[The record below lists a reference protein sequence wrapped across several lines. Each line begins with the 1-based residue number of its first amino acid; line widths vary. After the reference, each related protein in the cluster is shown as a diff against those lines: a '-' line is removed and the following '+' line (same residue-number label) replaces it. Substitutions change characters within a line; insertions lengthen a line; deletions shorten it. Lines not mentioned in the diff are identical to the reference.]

1 MTEAETDHHDPQDL
15 PVLTGPVEVVGTGLI
30 GTSIALVCRRI
41 GLDVTLRDT
50 SGENVRTASGLGAGR
65 PAAVGDRP
73 QLVVIAVPPVAIA
86 DATVDALRRTDA
98 VVTDVASV
106 KAAPLLAVST
116 RVDARQLARYVGSHP
131 MAGSERSGPLA
142 ASAALFDG
150 RPWAV
155 TPHPGADA
163 SAVRLVESL
172 VLECG
177 ATPVLMDP
185 SDHDRA
191 VARTSH
197 LPHLAAVLV
206 AGRLAHA
213 PAEHL
218 ALSGQGVRDVT
229 RVAASDPHLWRQ
241 ILGSNSE
248 AVLDLLAEVRV
259 DLETLISAVATGASG
274 SGDDLTEILTRG
286 NAGTAAIPG
295 KHGGPARP
303 TRSVFVSVPDH
314 PGELARLFGDAGE
327 IGVNIEDVHIDHDPG
342 RPVGLTELVV
352 ERGSAE
358 HLLAAL
364 ESRGWTTHR

>member
-1 MTEAETDHHDPQDL
+1 MTEARTGTSAPA
-15 PVLTGPVEVVGTGLI
+15 LTGPVEVVGAGLI
-30 GTSIALVCRRI
+30 GTSIALVCRRLGI
-41 GLDVTLRDT
+41 DVVLRDA
-50 SGENVRTASGLGAGR
+50 SEENVRTAHGLGAGR
-65 PAAVGDRP
+65 PAAPDDRP
-73 QLVVIAVPPVAIA
+73 QLVVVAVPPAALA
-86 DATVDALRRTDA
+86 DAVVAALERTGA
-98 VVTDVASV
+98 VVTDVGSV
-106 KAAPLLAVST
+106 KAAPLAEVAA
-116 RVDARQLARYVGSHP
+116 RVGAAELSRYVGSHP

-155 TPHPGADA
+155 TPHPGADPQ
-163 SAVRLVESL
+163 AVGLVEAL

-177 ATPVLMDP
+177 ATPRRMEP
-185 SDHDRA
+185 AEHDRA
-191 VARTSH
+191 VARISH

-206 AGRLAHA
+206 AGRLASA

-229 RVAASDPHLWRQ
+229 RVAASDPALWRQ
-241 ILGSNSE
+241 ILEANAG
-248 AVLDLLAEVRV
+248 AVLDLLAEVRA
-259 DLETLISAVATGASG
+259 DLDALMTAVA
-274 SGDDLTEILTRG
+274 DDAGPDLVEILARG
-286 NAGTAAIPG
+286 NAGTEAIPG
-295 KHGGPARP
+295 KHGGPVRP

-352 ERGSAE
+352 DEGSAE

>member
-1 MTEAETDHHDPQDL
+1 MTERPL
-15 PVLTGPVEVVGTGLI
+15 PALTGPVEVVGAGLI
-30 GTSIALVCRRI
+30 GASVALVCRRL
-41 GLDVTLRDT
+41 GLDVVLRDT
-50 SGENVRTASGLGAGR
+50 SAENLRTASGLGAGR
-65 PAAVGDRP
+65 AASARERP
-73 QLVVIAVPPVAIA
+73 QLVVVAVPPAAIPDAIVA
-86 DATVDALRRTDA
+86 ALGRSDA
-98 VVTDVASV
+98 VVTDVGSV
-106 KAAPLLAVST
+106 KAAPLAAVAG
-116 RVDARQLARYVGSHP
+116 RVRPAELARYVGSHP

-150 RPWAV
+150 RPWAI
-155 TPHPGADA
+155 TPHDA
-163 SAVRLVESL
+163 AEPDAVGLVESL

-177 ATPVLMDP
+177 ASPRLMAPDE
-185 SDHDRA
+185 HDRA
-191 VARTSH
+191 VARISH

-206 AGRLAHA
+206 AGRLAAA
-213 PAEHL
+213 PEEHL

-229 RVAASDPHLWRQ
+229 RVAASDPALWRQ
-241 ILGSNSE
+241 ILEANAG
-248 AVLDLLAEVRV
+248 AVLDLLGEVRA
-259 DLETLISAVATGASG
+259 DLDALMTAVA
-274 SGDDLTEILTRG
+274 DDAGPDLVEILERG

-303 TRSVFVSVPDH
+303 TGSVFVSVPDH

-352 ERGSAE
+352 DRGRAE

>member
-1 MTEAETDHHDPQDL
+1 MTDSAPEDSL
-15 PVLTGPVEVVGTGLI
+15 PALVGPVEVVGTGLI
-30 GTSIALVCRRI
+30 GTSVALVCRRL
-41 GLDVTLRDT
+41 GLEVLLRDT
-50 SGENVRTASGLGAGR
+50 SAEHVRTATGLGAGQ
-65 PAAVGDRP
+65 AATSGDRP
-73 QLVVIAVPPVAIA
+73 QLVVVAVPPSAIA
-86 DATVDALRRTDA
+86 GAVVDALGRTDA
-98 VVTDVASV
+98 VVTDVGSV
-106 KAAPLLAVST
+106 KSAPLASIAARVSP
-116 RVDARQLARYVGSHP
+116 RELARYVGSHP

-150 RPWAV
+150 RPWAI
-155 TPHPGADA
+155 TPHAGSDPA
-163 SAVRLVESL
+163 AVGLVESL

-177 ATPVLMDP
+177 AAPLRLEP
-185 SDHDRA
+185 EEHDRA
-191 VARTSH
+191 VARISH

-206 AGRLAHA
+206 AGRLAAA

-229 RVAASDPHLWRQ
+229 RVAASDPTLWQQ
-241 ILGSNSE
+241 ILEANAG
-248 AVLDLLAEVRV
+248 AVLDLLAEVRT
-259 DLETLISAVATGASG
+259 DLDALMAAVASGA
-274 SGDDLTEILTRG
+274 GDDGGLVDILERG

-352 ERGSAE
+352 EQARAE